1 MRILAVNDDG
11 INEKGLQVL
20 TEVLRKQHDVSVIA
34 PDKNRSGVSHGFTM
48 NSPLCLHKVGE
59 QQFTCSGLPADCT
72 IEGCKGALG
81 FIPDIVV
88 SGINRGANIGT
99 DILYSGTAAGARQG
113 AIYGIPS
120 IAISLESKINKWNF
134 NPLAHFVLDN
144 IEKLIQLCDKN
155 VFLNINALDLQE
167 KETYKGAKLT
177 VPSLRDYRDLLE
189 FYTSPNGDTYSFFRG
204 GSIITKPGES
214 TDFAA
219 VENKCISISRI
230 NAQPQAIKGVA
241 VPTFTLRG

>member
-11 INEKGLQVL
+11 IKEKGLQVL
-20 TEVLRKQHDVSVIA
+20 IDVLGKRHEVWVIA

-48 NSPLCLHKVGE
+48 TSPLCLHKVA
-59 QQFTCSGLPADCT
+59 QQRYTCSGLPVDCT

-99 DILYSGTAAGARQG
+99 DILYSGTVAGARQG
-113 AIYGIPS
+113 AIYGLPS
-120 IAISLESKINKWNF
+120 IAVSLESKINEWNF
-134 NPLAHFVLDN
+134 KPLAQFVLDN
-144 IEKLIQLCDKN
+144 LENLVLLCEKNI
-155 VFLNINALDLQE
+155 FLNINALDLQE
-167 KETYKGAKLT
+167 NETYKGVKMT
-177 VPSLRDYRDLLE
+177 IPSIRDYRDVLE
-189 FYTSPNGDTYSFFRG
+189 FYTAPAGDTYSFFKG
-204 GSIITKPGES
+204 GNIVTEPGES

-219 VENKCISISRI
+219 VENRCISISRV

-241 VPTFTLRG
+241 VPAFTLRG